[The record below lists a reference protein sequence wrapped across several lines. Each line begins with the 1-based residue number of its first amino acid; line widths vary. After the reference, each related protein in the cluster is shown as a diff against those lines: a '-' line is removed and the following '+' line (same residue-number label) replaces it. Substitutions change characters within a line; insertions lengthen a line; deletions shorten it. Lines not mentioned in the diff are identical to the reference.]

1 LFAVLIASGQNVIGL
16 GVVFVFVFH
25 VFYQKQKKLFFFAQ
39 KSFFLLKKINQWKN
53 KQSKACNKIILNL
66 LLACF

>member
-25 VFYQKQKKLFFFAQ
+25 VFLPKTEKVIFFAQ
-39 KSFFLLKKINQWKN
+39 KSFFCSKN
-53 KQSKACNKIILNL
+53 KSVEK
-66 LLACF
+66 